1 MAAAMIASMVIY
13 WLFETIWN
21 LLLALLSFWWCLPL
35 QYARLSASRRSVSG
49 LDGPNGFRS
58 GTIATT

>member
-35 QYARLSASRRSVSG
+35 QYARLSASRRSVSE
-49 LDGPNGFRS
+49 PNGFRS